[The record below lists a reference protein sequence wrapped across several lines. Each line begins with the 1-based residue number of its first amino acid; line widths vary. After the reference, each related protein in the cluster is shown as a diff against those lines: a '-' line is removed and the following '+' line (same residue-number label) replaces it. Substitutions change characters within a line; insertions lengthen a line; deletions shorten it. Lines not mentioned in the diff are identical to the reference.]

1 MKYKIDSVT
10 NDSGFKPFSLT
21 LTFET
26 REEYENFHNKIM
38 GKITKTRSHQF
49 HSDFFWAGS
58 EGETNNVNG
67 KI

>member
-10 NDSGFKPFSLT
+10 KDDGFKPFSLT

-26 REEYENFHNKIM
+26 RKEYENFHNEIM
-38 GKITKTRSHQF
+38 GKITKTGIHQF
-49 HSDFFWAGS
+49 HGDFFRAGS